1 MRKSQ
6 NWSNLGS
13 LLGPRLTSR
22 AQIAR
27 VLEKLIFWLVLLAAL
42 VSFAKRY
49 PVVKSK
55 SSFVCTRLRAK
66 IRNKKPCLV
75 SVWLFPR
82 SYNSICV
89 SPRDLGR
96 LIWHPELSSD
106 SSDCILLETLVGTRT
121 NRVTS
126 QLATMLHVI
135 RLAKAGPSGQLLTAN
150 EHRRWST
157 ERDSRCL
164 VSGCFQEAD

>member
-27 VLEKLIFWLVLLAAL
+27 VLEKLICWLVLLAAL
-42 VSFAKRY
+42 ASFAKRY

-66 IRNKKPCLV
+66 ILNNKPCLV

-82 SYNSICV
+82 SYNSIYI

-106 SSDCILLETLVGTRT
+106 SSDCILLEVLVGTRT
-121 NRVTS
+121 NRGPS
-126 QLATMLHVI
+126 QLATMFHVI
-135 RLAKAGPSGQLLTAN
+135 RLAESRSRGPALDG
-150 EHRRWST
+150 
-157 ERDSRCL
+157 
-164 VSGCFQEAD
+164 